1 MGDTPLRELFPTDA
15 PLAAG
20 EMIGR
25 QDDVAEV
32 AGALAE
38 GVNTI
43 IAGPRRIGK
52 TSVCEA
58 ALGRL
63 RRRGFYVATVDLFD
77 QADAGDLAESLI
89 VATVANRPPLR
100 RVLRRA
106 RAAGRALADA
116 ASVSAIVKA
125 KVELGEEI
133 EFAFRPGLA
142 GEDPE
147 HALRAALALPQK
159 ISRSDGKQ
167 IIVFFDEFQEIAHR
181 RHPYGDPE
189 ALTRRMRANFQR
201 SPNVSFLFAG
211 SIEHLMR
218 DLFAPTDRAL
228 SQFGSFHELHPITV
242 EQWREGL
249 LARFTRAALNADA
262 AVCER
267 IIELAGGH
275 PRSTMLLARCTAQAT
290 REEHS
295 DRVDAHHVELGLLL
309 ALESD
314 RLRHQQ
320 QLERI
325 RDIRHGQRVAERIAR
340 GQATYH
346 NLAPKMAAAAI
357 RGLRDRGIIE
367 PGRARG
373 SWQIVDPLLGRYLAS
388 LGPSPP

>member
-1 MGDTPLRELFPTDA
+1 MGDTPLRELFPTDM
-15 PLAAG
+15 PVAAG

-125 KVELGEEI
+125 KAELGEEI

-189 ALTRRMRANFQR
+189 A
-201 SPNVSFLFAG
+201 
-211 SIEHLMR
+211 
-218 DLFAPTDRAL
+218 
-228 SQFGSFHELHPITV
+228 
-242 EQWREGL
+242 
-249 LARFTRAALNADA
+249 
-262 AVCER
+262 
-267 IIELAGGH
+267 
-275 PRSTMLLARCTAQAT
+275 
-290 REEHS
+290 
-295 DRVDAHHVELGLLL
+295 
-309 ALESD
+309 
-314 RLRHQQ
+314 
-320 QLERI
+320 
-325 RDIRHGQRVAERIAR
+325 
-340 GQATYH
+340 
-346 NLAPKMAAAAI
+346 
-357 RGLRDRGIIE
+357 
-367 PGRARG
+367 
-373 SWQIVDPLLGRYLAS
+373 
-388 LGPSPP
+388 